1 MGQAKDINLF
11 FIFLICVEISL
22 ISLVTGQENVVSQR
36 LISELKAN
44 HQRLISN
51 EICSNDKNNE
61 VFNGTVCSLSA
72 DNIIDIETRKRTQA
86 TEIARINSAEEMED
100 HTKCQQN
107 CFGDQ
112 LCRNFTYFHHTDE
125 ANGIHTYKCILFRR
139 CGNQLKC
146 ATCITGPPAP
156 ARPKNCEKTL
166 MKELL
171 AEVIDVKNEGDL
183 TGEELGRLIQREL
196 GLYLLLLIA
205 CQ

>member
-1 MGQAKDINLF
+1 MMSKMGKGKDINLF
-11 FIFLICVEISL
+11 FIFLIFVKVSL
-22 ISLVTGQENVVSQR
+22 FAIVAGQEQLLSQ
-36 LISELKAN
+36 K
-44 HQRLISN
+44 LISN
-51 EICSNDKNNE
+51 DLCSNEKNHG
-61 VFNGTVCSLSA
+61 VFNGTVCSLST

-125 ANGIHTYKCILFRR
+125 SNGVHTYKCILFRK

-156 ARPKNCEKTL
+156 ARPKNCENTL
-166 MKELL
+166 MKENL
-171 AEVIDVKNEGDL
+171 AEVIDVNNEGDFTGETLGRLNEGDL
-183 TGEELGRLIQREL
+183 TGEALGRLIQKEL
-196 GLYLLLLIA
+196 GL
-205 CQ
+205 